1 MKIWNQ
7 SSKDNDSAIDYFL
20 SSEDI
25 VLDQELFLYDIQ
37 ASIAHAHEL
46 QAVNILTKSETKKII
61 ASLKKLAKLYQT
73 KKFKLTSKYE
83 DCHSAIEQY
92 LTKELGSV
100 GKKIHTGR
108 SRNDQVMVAMR
119 LYARAKLDDI
129 QSINLKIA
137 QSFLDKAEK
146 HSSDPMPG
154 YTHLQRAMPSSW
166 GLWFGAFAESFLDNI
181 DLLNNTQSWMNIN
194 PLGTAAGYG
203 VNLPIK
209 RDISTKELGFKR
221 KQLNSLY
228 VQNSRGKL
236 ELELI
241 GALKQPMLDVRKF
254 SWDMSM
260 FLTQEFNLL
269 TIPSKYLTG
278 SSIMPNKSNPDV
290 IEIMRANYSVIAGHY
305 SELENLI
312 SLPSGYHRDLQL
324 TKRSLIHSFHCASK
338 TLELVPNLIKS
349 IKVDVKRSAE
359 FIDQDM
365 MMTDR
370 AYDLVQSG
378 MPFREAYINVKSN
391 KNSVSTSKTS
401 SRKNSSHGSPYNLDL
416 KVLKSRLKKL
426 ILYSLL
432 LFIFLYENIK

>member
-7 SSKDNDSAIDYFL
+7 SSKDKNTAIDNFL

-25 VLDQELFLYDIQ
+25 VLDQELFLYDIE

-46 QAVNILTKSETKKII
+46 ENISILTKSETKKVIV
-61 ASLKKLAKLYQT
+61 SLKKLAKLFLS

-83 DCHSAIEQY
+83 DCHSAIEDY

-119 LYARAKLDDI
+119 LYARAKLDEI
-129 QSINLKIA
+129 QSMNLKIA
-137 QSFLDKAEK
+137 QSFFDKAEK

-154 YTHLQRAMPSSW
+154 YTHLQRAMPSTW
-166 GLWFGAFAESFLDNI
+166 GLWFGAFAESFLDNA
-181 DLLNNTQSWMNIN
+181 DLLSSTQTWMNLN
-194 PLGTAAGYG
+194 PLGSAAGYG

-209 RDISTKELGFKR
+209 RDISTKELNFKR
-221 KQLNSLY
+221 KQLNTLY
-228 VQNSRGKL
+228 VQNSRGKF

-241 GALKQPMLDVRKF
+241 GSLKQPMLDVRKF
-254 SWDMSM
+254 SWDMSI
-260 FLTQEFNLL
+260 FLAQEFSLL
-269 TIPSKYLTG
+269 SIASKYSTG

-290 IEIMRANYSVIAGHY
+290 IEIMRANYAVMAGHY

-324 TKRSLIHSFHCASK
+324 TKRSLIHSIHCVTK
-338 TLELVPNLIKS
+338 TLGLLPDLIKS
-349 IKVDVKRSAE
+349 IKVDVKRSNE

-365 MMTDR
+365 LMTDQT
-370 AYDLVQSG
+370 YELVQSG
-378 MPFREAYINVKSN
+378 LPFREAYIKVKSQQEAN
-391 KNSVSTSKTS
+391 FVSKTL
-401 SRKNSSHGSPYNLDL
+401 SRKNSSSGSAYNLDL
-416 KVLKSRLKKL
+416 KILKARLKKL
-426 ILYSLL
+426 NQS
-432 LFIFLYENIK
+432 K

>member
-46 QAVNILTKSETKKII
+46 QAVNILTKLETKKII

-119 LYARAKLDDI
+119 LYARAKLDNI

-209 RDISTKELGFKR
+209 RDISTKELSFKR

-228 VQNSRGKL
+228 VQNSRGKF

-254 SWDMSM
+254 SWDMSI

-349 IKVDVKRSAE
+349 IKIDVKRSAE

-391 KNSVSTSKTS
+391 KDSASTSKTS

-426 ILYSLL
+426 I
-432 LFIFLYENIK
+432 

>member
-46 QAVNILTKSETKKII
+46 QAINILNKTETKKII
-61 ASLKKLAKLYQT
+61 SSLRKLAKLFQT

-119 LYARAKLDDI
+119 LYARAKLDYI

-137 QSFLDKAEK
+137 QSFLDKADK

-181 DLLNNTQSWMNIN
+181 DLLNNAQSWMNIN

-228 VQNSRGKL
+228 VQNSRGKF

-324 TKRSLIHSFHCASK
+324 TKRSLIHSFHCVSK

-391 KNSVSTSKTS
+391 KDSASTSKTS

-416 KVLKSRLKKL
+416 KVLKSRFKKL
-426 ILYSLL
+426 I
-432 LFIFLYENIK
+432 

>member
-119 LYARAKLDDI
+119 LYARAKLDNI

-181 DLLNNTQSWMNIN
+181 DLLNNAQSWMNIN

-228 VQNSRGKL
+228 VQNSRGKF

-391 KNSVSTSKTS
+391 KNSVSTSKTF

-426 ILYSLL
+426 I
-432 LFIFLYENIK
+432 

>member
-37 ASIAHAHEL
+37 ASTAHAHEL
-46 QAVNILTKSETKKII
+46 QAINILTKSETKKII
-61 ASLKKLAKLYQT
+61 ASLKRLAKLYQT

-154 YTHLQRAMPSSW
+154 YTHLQRAMPSNW

-209 RDISTKELGFKR
+209 RDISTKELGFQR

-228 VQNSRGKL
+228 VQNSRGKF

-269 TIPSKYLTG
+269 TISPKYLTG

-349 IKVDVKRSAE
+349 IKVDVKRSSE

-370 AYDLVQSG
+370 AYDLVKSG

-391 KNSVSTSKTS
+391 KDSALTSNTS
-401 SRKNSSHGSPYNLDL
+401 SRNNSSHGSPYNLDL
-416 KVLKSRLKKL
+416 KILKSRLKKL
-426 ILYSLL
+426 I
-432 LFIFLYENIK
+432 

>member
-46 QAVNILTKSETKKII
+46 QAVNILTKSEAKKII

-426 ILYSLL
+426 I
-432 LFIFLYENIK
+432 

>member
-1 MKIWNQ
+1 
-7 SSKDNDSAIDYFL
+7 
-20 SSEDI
+20 
-25 VLDQELFLYDIQ
+25 
-37 ASIAHAHEL
+37 
-46 QAVNILTKSETKKII
+46 
-61 ASLKKLAKLYQT
+61 
-73 KKFKLTSKYE
+73 
-83 DCHSAIEQY
+83 
-92 LTKELGSV
+92 
-100 GKKIHTGR
+100 
-108 SRNDQVMVAMR
+108 MR
-119 LYARAKLDDI
+119 LYARAKLDEI
-129 QSINLKIA
+129 QSINLKIV
-137 QSFLDKAEK
+137 QSLLDKAEK

-181 DLLNNTQSWMNIN
+181 DLLNNAQSWMNIN

-228 VQNSRGKL
+228 VQNSRGKF

-241 GALKQPMLDVRKF
+241 GGLKQPMLDVRKF

-391 KNSVSTSKTS
+391 KDSASTSKTS
-401 SRKNSSHGSPYNLDL
+401 LRKNSSHGSPYNLDL

-426 ILYSLL
+426 I
-432 LFIFLYENIK
+432 

>member
-1 MKIWNQ
+1 
-7 SSKDNDSAIDYFL
+7 
-20 SSEDI
+20 
-25 VLDQELFLYDIQ
+25 
-37 ASIAHAHEL
+37 
-46 QAVNILTKSETKKII
+46 
-61 ASLKKLAKLYQT
+61 
-73 KKFKLTSKYE
+73 
-83 DCHSAIEQY
+83 
-92 LTKELGSV
+92 
-100 GKKIHTGR
+100 
-108 SRNDQVMVAMR
+108 MR

-228 VQNSRGKL
+228 VQNSRGKF

-241 GALKQPMLDVRKF
+241 GGLKQPMLDVRKF

-349 IKVDVKRSAE
+349 IKIDVKRSAE

-391 KNSVSTSKTS
+391 KDSASTSKTS
-401 SRKNSSHGSPYNLDL
+401 FRKNSSHGSPYNLDL

-426 ILYSLL
+426 I
-432 LFIFLYENIK
+432 

>member
-119 LYARAKLDDI
+119 LYARAKLDDL
-129 QSINLKIA
+129 QSINLRIA

-209 RDISTKELGFKR
+209 RDISTKELSFKR

-228 VQNSRGKL
+228 VQNSRGKF

-324 TKRSLIHSFHCASK
+324 TKRSLIHSFHCVSK

-391 KNSVSTSKTS
+391 KDSASTSKTS

-426 ILYSLL
+426 I
-432 LFIFLYENIK
+432 

>member
-25 VLDQELFLYDIQ
+25 VLDQELFLHDIQ

-46 QAVNILTKSETKKII
+46 QAINILNKLETKKII
-61 ASLKKLAKLYQT
+61 ASLKKLAKLFQT

-92 LTKELGSV
+92 LTKELGSI

-108 SRNDQVMVAMR
+108 SRNDQVMAAMR

-129 QSINLKIA
+129 QSINLKIV

-146 HSSDPMPG
+146 HSTDPMPG

-181 DLLNNTQSWMNIN
+181 DLLNNAQSWMNIN

-203 VNLPIK
+203 VNLPIQ
-209 RDISTKELGFKR
+209 RDISTKELSFKR

-228 VQNSRGKL
+228 VQNSRGKF

-241 GALKQPMLDVRKF
+241 GALKQPMIDVRKF

-391 KNSVSTSKTS
+391 KDSVSTYNTF

-426 ILYSLL
+426 I
-432 LFIFLYENIK
+432 